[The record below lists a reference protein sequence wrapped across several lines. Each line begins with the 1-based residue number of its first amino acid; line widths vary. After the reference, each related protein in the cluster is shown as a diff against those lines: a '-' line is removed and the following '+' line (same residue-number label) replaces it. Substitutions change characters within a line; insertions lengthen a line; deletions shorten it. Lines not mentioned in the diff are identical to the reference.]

1 MGWSKQRAQ
10 EIHRQALDRQ
20 VVYSNMRDRRFR
32 GAKKADSRETV
43 KDIMPPF
50 CPLKFRKRS
59 EWVSF

>member
-32 GAKKADSRETV
+32 GAKKAHSTETV
-43 KDIMPPF
+43 KDLMTPKI
-50 CPLKFRKRS
+50 
-59 EWVSF
+59 